1 MKIGVKFL
9 LILTL
14 LAVSVYIGVFIS
26 RNIGS
31 DYTIRFSPSDTAA
44 PLNQV
49 PDVWEDVLVDVNSAS
64 ANQLSLLPQISDSLA
79 ESIVSHRERFGNF
92 TSYSQLLDVEGMT
105 KGKLEAIW
113 PYISL
118 GGTYEDS
125 GR

>member
-14 LAVSVYIGVFIS
+14 MAVAVYIGVFIS

-31 DYTIRFSPSDTAA
+31 DYTIRFTPNDTAV
-44 PLNQV
+44 PLNQA

-79 ESIVSHRERFGNF
+79 EKIVSHRERFGLF

-118 GGTYEDS
+118 RGSYEDS